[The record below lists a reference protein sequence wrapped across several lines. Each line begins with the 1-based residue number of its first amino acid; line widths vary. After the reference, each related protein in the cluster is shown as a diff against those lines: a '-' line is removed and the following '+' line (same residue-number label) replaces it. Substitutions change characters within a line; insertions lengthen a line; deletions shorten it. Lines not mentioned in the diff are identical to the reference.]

1 MKTAADGAVAACT
14 YTPAGAEMGWV
25 HEIFTGFFA
34 GIVCGLWAVFCLLF
48 VLVLMVVAMVYGTCA
63 LLTAGACCLSER
75 KKQRTVGAAAVAIS
89 IEQPLLGAGSVQQ
102 YGWKRFFFKPNMK
115 RTGFKLALFQLDHG
129 ETLLRTMLG
138 LRY

>member
-14 YTPAGAEMGWV
+14 YTPAGAEMGLV
-25 HEIFTGFFA
+25 HKIFTGFFA
-34 GIVCGLWAVFCLLF
+34 VIVCGLWAVFCLLF

-102 YGWKRFFFKPNMK
+102 YGSSTN
-115 RTGFKLALFQLDHG
+115 G
-129 ETLLRTMLG
+129 
-138 LRY
+138 